1 MKVSEAFLI
10 MEVALLHFVGFRG
23 DEYVCALRTFGEP
36 DFIHRGWD
44 LRAQR
49 ELAPGDTVVFATGSC
64 DQEPR
69 KRSFNDLDE

>member
-1 MKVSEAFLI
+1 MKHCI
-10 MEVALLHFVGFRG
+10 HFVGFRG
-23 DEYVCALRTFGEP
+23 DEYLSAVRVFGEP

-49 ELAPGDTVVFATGSC
+49 EIAGGDLVVFASGEH

-69 KRSFNDLDE
+69 TKSYDDIREQFL

>member
-1 MKVSEAFLI
+1 M
-10 MEVALLHFVGFRG
+10 HFVGFRG
-23 DEYVCALRTFGEP
+23 DEYVRALRVFGEP

-49 ELAPGDTVVFATGSC
+49 EIAPGDTVVFATGSY